1 MNLRVV
7 RFVLAVAAALL
18 MTASL
23 SLARSWFRKSST
35 KSYAVTL
42 DSDAKLSNGSELKA
56 GNYTVKVPE
65 DTQSPEV
72 EFYDGVKLV
81 AKEQAKVVTQSQKN
95 EYTALEL
102 TTKGSANVLTAVD
115 PGGLSEK
122 LVLTG
127 SSGQHGS

>member
-7 RFVLAVAAALL
+7 RFVLALAAALV
-18 MTASL
+18 MTASM

-65 DTQSPEV
+65 NTQSPEV
-72 EFYDGVKLV
+72 EFYDGGKLV

-102 TTKGSANVLTAVD
+102 TTKGNTNVLTAVD
-115 PGGLSEK
+115 PGGLPEK
-122 LVLTG
+122 LVFRS
-127 SSGQHGS
+127 SSGRLGS